1 MLLWFGCSFVFLE
14 WQSSFKEF
22 ESLCENLKNRE
33 VIYNQEIYDRV
44 KGKNYVV
51 RVKFV
56 ESNIGLRI
64 QKVEYQYYETA
75 TNILY
80 KGYLHMV
87 G

>member
-1 MLLWFGCSFVFLE
+1 M
-14 WQSSFKEF
+14 
-22 ESLCENLKNRE
+22 
-33 VIYNQEIYDRV
+33 IYNQEIYDRV

-56 ESNIGLRI
+56 ESNIGLKI
-64 QKVEYQYYETA
+64 QKVEYQYYEIA

-80 KGYLHMV
+80 KGYLHIV